1 LQVQLRTGIDL
12 IEISR
17 LAGLNPAIRRRFLA
31 RVFTPLEL
39 ELSQDNDSSL
49 AGRFAAKEAVAKALG
64 CGIGPVSWQ
73 EIEIRRGENGEPHL
87 VLHGA
92 AVQQARQQGLL
103 TWSISITH
111 TNTHAAAV
119 AVAMGEGNP
128 PGNFM
133 EHSPL

>member
-1 LQVQLRTGIDL
+1 VELRTGIDL

-17 LAGLNPAIRRRFLA
+17 LGGLNPAIRRRFLA

-39 ELSQDNDSSL
+39 ELSQNDASL

-64 CGIGPVSWQ
+64 CGIGTVRWQ
-73 EIEIRRGENGEPHL
+73 EIEVSRGTNGEPCL

-92 AVQQARQQGLL
+92 AAQEAQQQRLV

-111 TNTHAAAV
+111 TATHAAAV
-119 AVAMGEGNP
+119 AVALGPAEHANARGEHDLP
-128 PGNFM
+128 
-133 EHSPL
+133 